1 VRLMTVPCASLTPER
16 YAAAQPHHSRTT
28 AVAPPLHSMPAVS
41 EVQPAGG
48 ARKSTSQQEKANL
61 KFPVARLKRQLKLR
75 PGAKQIG
82 TTGSVYF
89 AAIVEYMIAELCE
102 VTKERMKNR
111 QHDAKLTSPE
121 DLRTAIRC
129 DDELQHV
136 FRGVRMQIGD
146 KVKGV
151 RKSLMCRW
159 DKEQLAKKQEEA
171 RQNRPPA
178 KKRVPPPKK
187 KKAPAA

>member
-1 VRLMTVPCASLTPER
+1 MATVGEGQSTSGA
-16 YAAAQPHHSRTT
+16 
-28 AVAPPLHSMPAVS
+28 
-41 EVQPAGG
+41 
-48 ARKSTSQQEKANL
+48 ARKSVSQQAKANL
-61 KFPVARLKRQLKLR
+61 KFPVSRLKRQLKLR
-75 PGAKQIG
+75 PGAKRVG
-82 TTGSVYF
+82 TEGAVYF
-89 AAIVEYMIAELCE
+89 AAIVEYMVAELCE
-102 VTKERMKNR
+102 VTRERMKNR

-129 DDELQHV
+129 DEDLQHV

-178 KKRVPPPKK
+178 KKRVPPPPKK